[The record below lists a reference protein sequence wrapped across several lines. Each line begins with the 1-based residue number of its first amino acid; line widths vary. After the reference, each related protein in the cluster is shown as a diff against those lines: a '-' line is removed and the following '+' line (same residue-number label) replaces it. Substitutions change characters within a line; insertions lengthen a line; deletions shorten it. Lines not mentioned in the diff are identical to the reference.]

1 MRAVRQRLISTS
13 QLEAVV
19 KQAVT
24 RALDSDDMGGLH
36 DVLRIDPL
44 TAARYLRVANSP
56 LFGRRPGVG
65 SASDAM
71 DLLGRRASAMIA
83 LVSSFDYG
91 FSSRRRDDRLE
102 QARRHCLQ
110 TAILAEQFAHCVGLA
125 VHAEALFFAG
135 LLHGIAGMLR
145 PTQSEGAGG
154 VDIDSTLGSA
164 DLLGAW
170 HLPRVIVDA
179 IAELGHAEGGDQPP
193 APGPGRL
200 LWMAH
205 EFTPLMM
212 MQGDPETEDVGALT
226 VLLRTTPQSVLAAL
240 RAASQRYA
248 AIAEDSAAGNSAGG
262 LQ

>member
-1 MRAVRQRLISTS
+1 
-13 QLEAVV
+13 VV

-24 RALDSDDMGGLH
+24 RALDSDDMTGLH
-36 DVLRIDPL
+36 EVLRIDPL

-56 LFGRRPGVG
+56 LFGRRQGVG

-71 DLLGRRASAMIA
+71 DLLGRRAAAMIA

-102 QARRHCLQ
+102 LARRHCLQ

-125 VHAEALFFAG
+125 VHAEPLFLAG
-135 LLHGIAGMLR
+135 LLHDIAGMLR
-145 PTQSEGAGG
+145 PMESEGASG

-179 IAELGHAEGGDQPP
+179 IAELGHAEGGDRPP
-193 APGPGRL
+193 APGPGRV

-205 EFTPLMM
+205 EFAPLMM
-212 MQGDPETEDVGALT
+212 LRGEPDTEDVRALT
-226 VLLRTTPQSVLAAL
+226 VLLQTTPQLVLAAL
-240 RAASQRYA
+240 RVARERYA
-248 AIAEDSAAGNSAGG
+248 AIAEDSAAEDSGGG